1 MGPTGRGRWGRGRT
15 LTRPAGPPTGR
26 HAGGHRPA
34 TALATPTRAECGH
47 LRPAPRPNALLPAP
61 EPWACRRLLQ
71 HPLPKDLSAGNR
83 QGWLCPLGSLSF
95 SGQRSDGSRLSAKGS
110 WCPPLPWRLGK
121 GSLGAGAS
129 FGGQRPQTG
138 GRGTCGRAVYQI
150 YINLSFLGIK
160 PPGPQLRVGDGGGY
174 LCIKIRQNNI

>member
-15 LTRPAGPPTGR
+15 LTPAGPPTGR